1 MNRFIDHKN
10 LYSYSNNYSKVF
22 SILDHILLSK
32 SLLGYEPANLT
43 LHPFKKNVL
52 KGSLYFSNLFR
63 LKDPKTWFL
72 SIFTQTKFW

>member
-32 SLLGYEPANLT
+32 SLLGYESANLT
-43 LHPFKKNVL
+43 VHPPPRNCRGWVHF
-52 KGSLYFSNLFR
+52 FR
-63 LKDPKTWFL
+63 
-72 SIFTQTKFW
+72 IGV